1 MIEQLRSAHMTL
13 PVIMATGHLPMVEF
27 ARRPWLKPDATL
39 QRPFSNDDLLE
50 AVKKVLRPDDSP
62 CEHSTSS

>member
-1 MIEQLRSAHMTL
+1 MD
-13 PVIMATGHLPMVEF
+13 EF
-27 ARRPWLKPDATL
+27 ARKPWLKPDATL

-62 CEHSTSS
+62 REHSTSN